1 MQKEKSEAEN
11 SLITKTNEEMQ
22 DLEHKYKIIKKK
34 LKREKEVSDEQAS
47 QIKEL
52 LEKQQTFN
60 TQINNEKIIED
71 LNQKILTFESQI
83 SRQEQTIKDQSHEI
97 SNLQADKE

>member
-1 MQKEKSEAEN
+1 
-11 SLITKTNEEMQ
+11 MQ